1 MRLWSV
7 FEGIALLGRLRG
19 GGRVGCPIGIVM
31 TYAIAGSSQGVV
43 ARFGSSWRRMAIN
56 GEGAEFQYT
65 NISHYICT
73 GTNLEVSLTIS
84 I

>member
-1 MRLWSV
+1 LWSV
-7 FEGIALLGRLRG
+7 FEGVALLGRLRG
-19 GGRVGCPIGIVM
+19 GRVGCPIGMLM
-31 TYAIAGSSQGVV
+31 TFALAGSSQGAV
-43 ARFGSSWRRMAIN
+43 ARFGSSWRRMAIT

-73 GTNLEVSLTIS
+73 GTNLEASLTIS